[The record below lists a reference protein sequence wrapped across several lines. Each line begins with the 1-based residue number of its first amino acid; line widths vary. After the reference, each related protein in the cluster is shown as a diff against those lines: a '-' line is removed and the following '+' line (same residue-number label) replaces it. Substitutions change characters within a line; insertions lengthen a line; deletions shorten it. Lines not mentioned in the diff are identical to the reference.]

1 MLVDRL
7 GRPIQVGD
15 TVVTKP
21 YGSSGFYLTTKVLK
35 VNRTRIVVE
44 SNHKVWKKHYKT
56 DSNYEWRH
64 LKQTTLSRYPREMII
79 VTEQLAHN
87 KSTYP
92 ELLL

>member
-56 DSNYEWRH
+56 DTSYDWKH
-64 LKQTTLSRYPREMII
+64 TAQTQLTRYPREII
-79 VTEQLAHN
+79 VVTEQLAYN

>member
-7 GRPIQVGD
+7 GRPINVGD

-21 YGSSGFYLTTKVLK
+21 FGSPGFYLTTKVLK
-35 VNRTRIVVE
+35 VNRSRVIVASYHRI
-44 SNHKVWKKHYKT
+44 WKRKYNPDGSWDWDIT
-56 DSNYEWRH
+56 E
-64 LKQTTLSRYPREMII
+64 QTTLTRYPREMIV
-79 VTEQLAHN
+79 VTEQLAYN

>member
-21 YGSSGFYLTTKVLK
+21 YGSPGFYLTTKVLK
-35 VNRTRIVVE
+35 INRSRVVVA
-44 SNHKVWKKHYKT
+44 SNHRIWRKLHKHDGSWGCNIT
-56 DSNYEWRH
+56 E
-64 LKQTTLSRYPREMII
+64 QTTLTRYPSDLIV
-79 VTEQLAHN
+79 VTEQLAYN

>member
-1 MLVDRL
+1 MLLDRL

-21 YGSSGFYLTTKVLK
+21 FGSPGFYLTTKVLK
-35 VNRTRIVVE
+35 INRSRVVVA
-44 SNHKVWKKHYKT
+44 SNHRIWRKLHKPNGSWDWLITKK
-56 DSNYEWRH
+56 D
-64 LKQTTLSRYPREMII
+64 TLTRYPREMIV
-79 VTEQLAHN
+79 VTEQLTYN

>member
-35 VNRTRIVVE
+35 INRSRVVVE
-44 SNHKVWKKHYKT
+44 SNHKVWRKNYKT
-56 DSNYEWRH
+56 DNNYEWNRIT
-64 LKQTTLSRYPREMII
+64 QTQLYRYPREII
-79 VTEQLAHN
+79 VVTEQLAYN

-92 ELLL
+92 ELFL

>member
-35 VNRTRIVVE
+35 INRSRVVVE
-44 SNHKVWKKHYKT
+44 SNHKVWKKLHRPNGSW
-56 DSNYEWRH
+56 DWLI
-64 LKQTTLSRYPREMII
+64 LKKDALTRYPREMIV

-87 KSTYP
+87 KCTYP

>member
-7 GRPIQVGD
+7 GKPIQVGD

-21 YGSSGFYLTTKVLK
+21 YGSPGFYLTTKVLK
-35 VNRTRIVVE
+35 VNRSRVVVA
-44 SNHKVWKKHYKT
+44 SNHRIWRKLYKPNG
-56 DSNYEWRH
+56 SWEWYVIE
-64 LKQTTLSRYPREMII
+64 QTTLSRYPSDMIV
-79 VTEQLAHN
+79 VTEQLAYN

>member
-44 SNHKVWKKHYKT
+44 SNHKIWKKLHRPNGSWDWIIFKK
-56 DSNYEWRH
+56 D
-64 LKQTTLSRYPREMII
+64 TLARYPREMIV

>member
-56 DSNYEWRH
+56 AISYDWKH
-64 LKQTTLSRYPREMII
+64 TAQTRLYRYPREII
-79 VTEQLAHN
+79 VVTEQLAYN
-87 KSTYP
+87 KATYP